1 MASTATTDGDGGAA
15 EGVDKTALEALF
27 KSLDLGSVTRVERIS
42 GGVVNGVYFVDS
54 DAGGSYVLRL
64 ASKHMF
70 GKEVSVGGVGWWR
83 FVGELVTCTICAAR

>member
-1 MASTATTDGDGGAA
+1 M
-15 EGVDKTALEALF
+15 DKTALEALF

-70 GKEVSVGGVGWWR
+70 GKEVSGVGCVVAVCWR
-83 FVGELVTCTICAAR
+83 VDNMYNLCSEIAVARLPMK